1 MKPSGACGALK
12 GRACT
17 RPCQPARAA
26 RGPMAELAAL
36 QEKVRLCAPCAWHQ
50 HALTRSRNV
59 QLDAERAKNLELTAE
74 LNRLRKEKGADPVR
88 CRAGRRPLA
97 RSHPLHALSQGATAS
112 RRSSWPAAPE
122 RTRTRSISRWW
133 TRSWRAVRPA
143 LWISRRC
150 SLILRTLHSASCS
163 RRSESREE
171 RGRNCCACPKN
182 VLRALLPA
190 VPRAFSLATWLR
202 LPRVVSDSDP
212 RAV

>member
-1 MKPSGACGALK
+1 
-12 GRACT
+12 
-17 RPCQPARAA
+17 
-26 RGPMAELAAL
+26 MAELAAL

-59 QLDAERAKNLELTAE
+59 QLDAERAKTLELTAE

-150 SLILRTLHSASCS
+150 SLILRT
-163 RRSESREE
+163 RSI
-171 RGRNCCACPKN
+171 P
-182 VLRALLPA
+182 LPA
-190 VPRAFSLATWLR
+190 VAALKVEKNAVATAVRALKTFYAHCSRQCRARFR
-202 LPRVVSDSDP
+202 LPRGCACHVWSLTATLAQCEVEE
-212 RAV
+212 V